1 MELVDA
7 ATDASEAT
15 LTSSA
20 GFNPPAPTHTQ
31 THTHSPTFVVSIGY
45 ADKSA
50 ARSVTGG
57 RPCWGASEVTRSNW
71 TSLWCGAPLLTS
83 PPALIDCLKW
93 VLREDW
99 GGGLQAGAAC

>member
-20 GFNPPAPTHTQ
+20 GFNP
-31 THTHSPTFVVSIGY
+31 SPTFVVSIGY

-57 RPCWGASEVTRSNW
+57 GPVGGRQRSHVQTGRPCGV
-71 TSLWCGAPLLTS
+71 APL
-83 PPALIDCLKW
+83 C
-93 VLREDW
+93 
-99 GGGLQAGAAC
+99 

>member
-57 RPCWGASEVTRSNW
+57 GPVGGRQRSHVQTGRPCGV
-71 TSLWCGAPLLTS
+71 APL
-83 PPALIDCLKW
+83 C
-93 VLREDW
+93 
-99 GGGLQAGAAC
+99 

>member
-20 GFNPPAPTHTQ
+20 GFTPPHAPH

-57 RPCWGASEVTRSNW
+57 GTVGGRQRSHVQTGRPCCET
-71 TSLWCGAPLLTS
+71 PL
-83 PPALIDCLKW
+83 C
-93 VLREDW
+93 
-99 GGGLQAGAAC
+99 